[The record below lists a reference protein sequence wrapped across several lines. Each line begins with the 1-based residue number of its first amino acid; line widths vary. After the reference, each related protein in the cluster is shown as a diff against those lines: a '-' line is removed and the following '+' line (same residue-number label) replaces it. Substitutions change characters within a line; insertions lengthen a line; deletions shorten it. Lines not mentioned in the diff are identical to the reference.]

1 MKIIISPDSFK
12 GTLTSGEVT
21 TVIREAIKK
30 VDNKI
35 ETICLPIADGGE
47 GTLDA
52 LVKATKGKYLTATV
66 QNPLGKQIEAKYG
79 VLGDGKTC
87 VIEMAQASGLT
98 LIKEKEKTPRY
109 ATTYGIGQLIKHAM
123 DSGYRNFIIGIGG
136 SATND
141 GGQGM
146 LRALGVKFIA
156 EDGKEILNDV
166 FQFNALKKI
175 ELSSFDSRIFESSFM
190 IACDVDN
197 PLIGSN
203 GATSVFG
210 PQKGVK
216 QHDINL
222 FDQNLNHYITIIES
236 QQNVKVRNRAGAGA
250 AGGIGAAFMAFF
262 PHQFRSGVDI
272 VLEAVQFSMH
282 LEHADFVITGEGKSD
297 EQTLSGKA
305 PIGVA
310 KLAREKGVPT
320 VLLSG
325 VVENSNLL
333 KAYFHQVESIVGEEI
348 SVEQSINN
356 PGYYLEQKVT
366 DLIKRLI

>member
-12 GTLTSGEVT
+12 GTLSSGEVT
-21 TVIREAIKK
+21 SVIKEAIKK

-52 LVKATKGKYLTATV
+52 LVKATKGKYLTASV
-66 QNPLGKQIEAKYG
+66 QNPLGKRIEAKYG

-98 LIKEKEKTPRY
+98 LINEEEKNPRF
-109 ATTYGIGQLIKHAM
+109 ATTYGTGQLIQHAM
-123 DSGYRNFIIGIGG
+123 DTGYRHFIIGIGG

-146 LRALGVKFIA
+146 LRAFGMKFIDK
-156 EDGKEILNDV
+156 DGNEILNDV
-166 FQFNALKKI
+166 YQFNALKKI
-175 ELSSFDSRIFESSFM
+175 DLSNFDSRISESTFM

-203 GATSVFG
+203 GATAVFG
-210 PQKGVK
+210 PQKGVEP
-216 QHDINL
+216 HDINI
-222 FDQNLNHYITIIES
+222 FDQNLNYYITIIES
-236 QQNVKVRNRAGAGA
+236 QQNVKVRHRAGAGA
-250 AGGIGAAFMAFF
+250 AGGIGSAFMAFF
-262 PHQFRSGVDI
+262 PHQFKPGVDI
-272 VLEAVQFSMH
+272 VLEAVQFTNH
-282 LEHADFVITGEGKSD
+282 LEKADFVITGEGKSD

-310 KLAREKGVPT
+310 KLAKEKGVPT
-320 VLLSG
+320 ILISG
-325 VVENSNLL
+325 MIENSSIL
-333 KAYFHQVESIVGEEI
+333 KTYFHQVESIVGNDI
-348 SVEQSINN
+348 SAEQSLNN
-356 PGYYLEQKVT
+356 PSYYLEQKVT

>member
-21 TVIREAIKK
+21 SVIKEAIKK
-30 VDNKI
+30 VDNNI

-52 LVKATKGKYLTATV
+52 LVKATKGKYLTASV
-66 QNPLGKQIEAKYG
+66 QNPLGKLIEAKYG

-98 LIKEKEKTPRY
+98 LINEKEKNPRF
-109 ATTYGIGQLIKHAM
+109 ATTYGTGQLIQHAM
-123 DSGYRNFIIGIGG
+123 DAGYRHFIIGIGG

-146 LRALGVKFIA
+146 LRALGMKFIA
-156 EDGKEILNDV
+156 KDGKEILNDV
-166 FQFNALKKI
+166 FQFKELEKI
-175 ELSSFDSRIFESSFM
+175 DLTNFDSRISESTFM

-210 PQKGVK
+210 PQKGVDP
-216 QHDINL
+216 HDINI
-222 FDQNLNHYITIIES
+222 FDQNLNHYITVIES
-236 QQNVKVRNRAGAGA
+236 QQNVTVRHCAGAGA
-250 AGGIGAAFMAFF
+250 AGGIGSAFMAFF
-262 PHQFRSGVDI
+262 PHQFKPGVDI
-272 VLEAVQFSMH
+272 VLEAVQFSNH

-310 KLAREKGVPT
+310 KLAKEQGVPT
-320 VLLSG
+320 ILLSG
-325 VVENSNLL
+325 IIENSHILRT
-333 KAYFHQVESIVGEEI
+333 YFHQVESIVSDEI
-348 SVEQSINN
+348 SAEQSLNN
-356 PGYYLEQKVT
+356 PSFYLDQKVMA
-366 DLIKRLI
+366 LIERLI

>member
-12 GTLTSGEVT
+12 GTMTSGEVT
-21 TVIREAIKK
+21 SVIKEAIKK
-30 VDNKI
+30 VDNNI

-52 LVKATKGKYLTATV
+52 LVKATKGKYLTASV
-66 QNPLGKQIEAKYG
+66 QNPLGKLIEAKYG

-98 LIKEKEKTPRY
+98 LINEKEKNPRF
-109 ATTYGIGQLIKHAM
+109 ATTYGTGQLIQNAM
-123 DSGYRNFIIGIGG
+123 DSGYRHFIIGIGG

-146 LRALGVKFIA
+146 LRALGMKFIA
-156 EDGKEILNDV
+156 KDGKEILSDV
-166 FQFNALKKI
+166 FQFKELDKI
-175 ELSSFDSRIFESSFM
+175 DLSCFDSRISESTFI

-210 PQKGVK
+210 PQKGVEP
-216 QHDINL
+216 QDIKI

-236 QQNVKVRNRAGAGA
+236 QQNIAVRHCAGAGA
-250 AGGIGAAFMAFF
+250 AGGMGAAFMAFF
-262 PHQFRSGVDI
+262 PHQFKPGVDI
-272 VLEAVQFSMH
+272 VLEAVQFSKH

-310 KLAREKGVPT
+310 KLAREQGVPT
-320 VLLSG
+320 ILLSG
-325 VVENSNLL
+325 AIENSHML
-333 KAYFHQVESIVGEEI
+333 KTYFHQVESVVGEDI
-348 SVEQSINN
+348 SVEQSLNN
-356 PGYYLEQKVT
+356 PSYYLDQKVM